1 MRVFA
6 GLLHAR
12 DGTGG
17 SPLSALGSTLRGHM
31 KTLVILP
38 TYNESATIAEV
49 LRRIRATGLHG
60 VHVLVVDDSSP
71 DGTADLAEA
80 LAGELGGIEVLRR
93 PSKAGL
99 GSAYREG
106 FKVGLMQNYEA
117 LVEMDADL
125 SHDPSVLGDL
135 LAEIDA
141 GADLVI
147 GTRYMPG
154 GKIPDW
160 SWHRRAIS
168 RAGNVYARS
177 MLGLAAR
184 DATSGYRA
192 YHRRALEAINVTAVR
207 ADGYGFQI
215 EMAYKVAR
223 AGGILAEVPIEFR
236 DRTLGRS
243 KMSSRIVVE
252 ALALVTWWGVSGRL
266 RERRKQR
273 ALARA

>member
-1 MRVFA
+1 
-6 GLLHAR
+6 
-12 DGTGG
+12 
-17 SPLSALGSTLRGHM
+17 M
-31 KTLVILP
+31 KTLVVLP
-38 TYNESATIAEV
+38 TYNESATIAET
-49 LRRIRATGLHG
+49 LRRIRASATHTID
-60 VHVLVVDDSSP
+60 VLVVDDNSP
-71 DGTADLAEA
+71 DGTADLADA
-80 LAGELGGIEVLRR
+80 LAAELGGIEVLRR
-93 PSKAGL
+93 PAKTGL

-106 FKVGLMQNYEA
+106 FKIGLARGYEA

-125 SHDPSVLGDL
+125 SHDPSALGDL
-135 LAEIDA
+135 LAELEG
-141 GADLVI
+141 GADIAI

-168 RAGNVYARS
+168 RGGNLYARW

-192 YHRRALEAINVTAVR
+192 YHRRALERINLTAVR

-215 EMAYKVAR
+215 EMAYRVAR

-252 ALALVTWWGVSGRL
+252 ALVLVTWWGLQGR
-266 RERRKQR
+266 RRARRKRR
-273 ALARA
+273 APVPG

>member
-1 MRVFA
+1 
-6 GLLHAR
+6 
-12 DGTGG
+12 
-17 SPLSALGSTLRGHM
+17 M
-31 KTLVILP
+31 KTLVVLP

-49 LRRIRATGLHG
+49 LRRIRASATHDLD
-60 VHVLVVDDSSP
+60 VLVVDDSSP

-80 LAGELGGIEVLRR
+80 LAAELGGIKVLRR
-93 PSKAGL
+93 PGKAGL

-106 FKVGLMQNYEA
+106 FKLGLAQGYEA

-135 LAEIDA
+135 LAGIEG
-141 GADLVI
+141 GADIVI

-160 SWHRRAIS
+160 PWHRRAIS

-177 MLGLAAR
+177 MLRLPAR

-192 YHRRALEAINVTAVR
+192 YHRRALERINLTAVR

-252 ALALVTWWGVSGRL
+252 ALVLVTWWGLSGRL
-266 RERRKQR
+266 RTYRKQR

>member
-1 MRVFA
+1 
-6 GLLHAR
+6 
-12 DGTGG
+12 
-17 SPLSALGSTLRGHM
+17 M
-31 KTLVILP
+31 KTLVVLP

-49 LRRIRATGLHG
+49 LRRIRASATDD
-60 VHVLVVDDSSP
+60 VDVLVVDDNSP

-80 LAGELGGIEVLRR
+80 LAAELGGIEVLRR
-93 PSKAGL
+93 PHKAGL

-106 FKVGLMQNYEA
+106 FKLGLARGYEA

-125 SHDPSVLGDL
+125 SHDPSVLGAL
-135 LAEIDA
+135 VAELDS
-141 GADLVI
+141 GADLAI

-160 SWHRRAIS
+160 PWQRRAIS
-168 RAGNVYARS
+168 RAGNMYARL

-192 YHRRALEAINVTAVR
+192 YHRRALERINLTAVR

-223 AGGILAEVPIEFR
+223 SGGILAEVPIEFR

-252 ALALVTWWGVSGRL
+252 ALVLVTWWGLEGR
-266 RERRKQR
+266 RRARRKRRGPVR
-273 ALARA
+273 A

>member
-1 MRVFA
+1 
-6 GLLHAR
+6 
-12 DGTGG
+12 
-17 SPLSALGSTLRGHM
+17 M
-31 KTLVILP
+31 KTLVVLP

-49 LRRIRATGLHG
+49 LRRIRASATDD
-60 VHVLVVDDSSP
+60 VDVLVVDDNSP

-80 LAGELGGIEVLRR
+80 LAAELGGIEVLRR
-93 PSKAGL
+93 PHKAGL

-106 FKVGLMQNYEA
+106 FKLGLARGYEA

-125 SHDPSVLGDL
+125 SHDPSVLGAL
-135 LAEIDA
+135 VAEIDS
-141 GADLVI
+141 GADLAI

-160 SWHRRAIS
+160 PWQRRAIS
-168 RAGNVYARS
+168 RAGNMYARL

-192 YHRRALEAINVTAVR
+192 YHRRALERINLTAVR

-223 AGGILAEVPIEFR
+223 SGGILAEVPIEFR

-252 ALALVTWWGVSGRL
+252 ALVLVTWWGLEGR
-266 RERRKQR
+266 RRARRKRRGPVR
-273 ALARA
+273 A

>member
-1 MRVFA
+1 
-6 GLLHAR
+6 
-12 DGTGG
+12 
-17 SPLSALGSTLRGHM
+17 M
-31 KTLVILP
+31 KTLVVLP

-49 LRRIRATGLHG
+49 LRRIRASAANGID
-60 VHVLVVDDSSP
+60 VLVVDDNSP

-80 LAGELGGIEVLRR
+80 VAAELGGIEVLRR
-93 PSKAGL
+93 PHKAGL

-106 FKVGLMQNYEA
+106 FKLGLAQGYEA

-125 SHDPSVLGDL
+125 SHDPSVLGVL
-135 LAEIDA
+135 LAELDG
-141 GADLVI
+141 GADLAI
-147 GTRYMPG
+147 GTRYMAG

-160 SWHRRAIS
+160 PWHRRAIS
-168 RAGNVYARS
+168 RAGNVYARR

-192 YHRRALEAINVTAVR
+192 YHRRALERINLTAVR
-207 ADGYGFQI
+207 ADGYGFQV

-252 ALALVTWWGVSGRL
+252 ALVLVTWWGLAGR
-266 RERRKQR
+266 RR
-273 ALARA
+273 ARRMATLTQAADAGCPR

>member
-1 MRVFA
+1 MK
-6 GLLHAR
+6 
-12 DGTGG
+12 
-17 SPLSALGSTLRGHM
+17 AL
-31 KTLVILP
+31 VVLP

-49 LRRIRATGLHG
+49 LRRIRASAIDS
-60 VHVLVVDDSSP
+60 VDVLVVDDNSP

-80 LAGELGGIEVLRR
+80 LAAELGGIEVLRR
-93 PSKAGL
+93 PAKAGL

-106 FKVGLMQNYEA
+106 FKIGLARGYEA

-135 LAEIDA
+135 LAQLDD
-141 GADLVI
+141 GADIAI

-160 SWHRRAIS
+160 PWHRRAIS
-168 RAGNVYARS
+168 RAGNVYARF

-192 YHRRALEAINVTAVR
+192 YHRRALERLNLTAVR

-252 ALALVTWWGVSGRL
+252 ALVLVTWWGLSGR
-266 RERRKQR
+266 RRARQKQR
-273 ALARA
+273 ALSRA

>member
-1 MRVFA
+1 
-6 GLLHAR
+6 
-12 DGTGG
+12 
-17 SPLSALGSTLRGHM
+17 M
-31 KTLVILP
+31 KTLVVLP

-49 LRRIRATGLHG
+49 LRRIRASATDD
-60 VHVLVVDDSSP
+60 VDVLVVDDNSP

-80 LAGELGGIEVLRR
+80 LAAELGGIEVLRR
-93 PSKAGL
+93 PHKAGL

-106 FKVGLMQNYEA
+106 FKLGLARGYEA

-125 SHDPSVLGDL
+125 SHDPSVLGAL
-135 LAEIDA
+135 VAEIDS
-141 GADLVI
+141 GADLAI

-160 SWHRRAIS
+160 PWQRRAIS
-168 RAGNVYARS
+168 RAGNVYARL

-192 YHRRALEAINVTAVR
+192 YHRRALERINLTAVR

-223 AGGILAEVPIEFR
+223 SGGILAEVPIEFR

-243 KMSSRIVVE
+243 KMSPRIVVE
-252 ALALVTWWGVSGRL
+252 ALVLVTWWGLEGR
-266 RERRKQR
+266 RRARRKRRGPVR
-273 ALARA
+273 A

>member
-1 MRVFA
+1 
-6 GLLHAR
+6 
-12 DGTGG
+12 
-17 SPLSALGSTLRGHM
+17 M
-31 KTLVILP
+31 KTLVVLP

-49 LRRIRATGLHG
+49 LRRIRASATDD
-60 VHVLVVDDSSP
+60 VDVLVVDDNSP

-80 LAGELGGIEVLRR
+80 LAAELGGIEVLRR
-93 PSKAGL
+93 PHKAGL

-106 FKVGLMQNYEA
+106 FKLGLARGYEA

-125 SHDPSVLGDL
+125 SHDPSVLGAL
-135 LAEIDA
+135 VAEIDS
-141 GADLVI
+141 GADLAI

-160 SWHRRAIS
+160 PWQRRAIS
-168 RAGNVYARS
+168 RAGNVYARL

-192 YHRRALEAINVTAVR
+192 YHRRALERINLTAVR

-223 AGGILAEVPIEFR
+223 SGGILAEVPIEFR

-243 KMSSRIVVE
+243 KMSPRIVVE
-252 ALALVTWWGVSGRL
+252 ALVLVTWWGLEGR
-266 RERRKQR
+266 RRARRKRR
-273 ALARA
+273 APVRA